1 METLQQRHQRDL
13 NRVSDSDRNTRKRGL
28 LKLLDEIPWG
38 DDAQRP
44 LLQDLILSHLLPSL
58 LGTIADG
65 VEKCRETTL
74 QLLHKCLDS
83 VTVPP
88 PALNNLVLT
97 LCARVNDAPFPEP
110 TEELRLQVVLLVQ
123 RILASCVAGSAIEA
137 GTVEAVAQSLVRAL
151 ADTFPAAKQACAE
164 LVLLLARHPQALRAH
179 WKRLLASLHANA
191 LHQHG
196 KTRVATMRALG
207 TVLRAGIDIEAAF
220 KDPVQALLHL
230 LAGDKSAAVRRELAA
245 QIGSVLSERLAGM
258 AAGAMSTEADLEM
271 MVLLLLLLGDETA
284 EVSEAARAALEGAG
298 ARWRGGQW
306 RQLGFAEGAEVI
318 DGEAEMQQQ
327 QRREQEQEQEQ
338 CGAMQ
343 VEEAE
348 AAAPQVE
355 VQSTQRLL
363 LDHLLPLSTL
373 LLTGANAWTVE
384 SRRRFLCGL
393 DQFLQLV
400 GPRCLPL
407 LPSLLASLGPGCR
420 DDEPVVRAVA
430 ERCCVRV
437 GSLVPPLEALQLL
450 LPRVDGL
457 VPGGDTA
464 SARTS
469 AIRVLTCLVRGFA
482 CPTGAAE
489 DAPPP
494 PPGSSPADCVQL
506 VSASLARPDTYAF
519 SEAFFREALL
529 LLARALLAAFPAVC
543 ADPVVEADLS
553 LCLLFL
559 QGRTDGGE
567 LVAQA
572 AAAELGRLAGLSAA
586 GAGAGAGAAGEGQG
600 GTGEQAVA
608 ALLGRHY
615 PALLAA
621 IAGGQGGHGGVWE
634 PSSPSKQAFE
644 CLVRLSPRASWQH
657 WALVL
662 PLVERQVQPPATPA
676 TDTPEA
682 HQASYAAQ
690 RGEETPLPGAEAGT
704 RLALLA
710 LLEGWVR
717 AGTADWE
724 CGQALAACA
733 EAVIKRSVVPN
744 LVWRVGRV
752 ESTVRKVALAVA
764 YGLLRA
770 GAAPAEL
777 LYKAAPELVP
787 LLASSLDDS
796 DTSVRHMGCL
806 CLAVVFERLK
816 GAFGPQAVGELY
828 PVLVKR
834 LDDSSDDVRVEAC
847 RVIGAFIA
855 ACGGSYA
862 GTSLDYT
869 LDLLF
874 VHLDDPEARV
884 QVCQMRPPFLP
895 PLHLF
900 IYLSDR
906 SLFPSIAHHTL
917 SRPKPLHPSGC
928 RLRLHRRRGRRGPR
942 PGAEEGAGLQGHSP
956 LTRHVR
962 PPGRRV
968 ELESNWGAL
977 IILFNSSFS
986 PAEKEDHLVKSTI
999 HRTLFCRGCAPT
1011 CTPNNQLAHRTKKI
1025 PRASCCRP
1033 LSLQDREQYRRMY
1046 SNT

>member
-1 METLQQRHQRDL
+1 METLQQKFQRDL
-13 NRVSDSDRNTRKRGL
+13 NRVADSDRNTRKRGL
-28 LKLLDEIPWG
+28 QKLLDELPWG

-58 LGTIADG
+58 LGTITDS

-74 QLLHKCLDS
+74 QLLHKCLDC
-83 VTVPP
+83 VAVPP

-123 RILASCVAGSAIEA
+123 RILAACDAGGAIEA
-137 GTVEAVAQSLVRAL
+137 GTVEAVAHSLVRAL
-151 ADTFPAAKQACAE
+151 ADPFPAAKQACAE
-164 LVLLLARHPQALRAH
+164 LVLSLARHPQALRAH
-179 WKRLLASLHANA
+179 WKRLLTSLHGNA

-220 KDPVQALLHL
+220 KDSIQALLYL
-230 LAGDKSAAVRRELAA
+230 LAGDKTAAVRRELAA
-245 QIGSVLSERLAGM
+245 QVGSVLAARLAGM
-258 AAGAMSTEADLEM
+258 ASGALSTEADLEM

-284 EVSEAARAALEGAG
+284 EVAEAARAALEGAG
-298 ARWRGGQW
+298 AQWRGGQW

-327 QRREQEQEQEQ
+327 R
-338 CGAMQ
+338 GAMQ
-343 VEEAE
+343 IEEAD
-348 AAAPQVE
+348 A
-355 VQSTQRLL
+355 VQPDSGAQPTQRLL
-363 LDHLLPLSTL
+363 LDHLMPMSTL
-373 LLTGANAWTVE
+373 LLAGVNAWTVE

-393 DQFLQLV
+393 DQFLQIV

-420 DDEPVVRAVA
+420 DDEQVVRAVA

-482 CPTGAAE
+482 CPADAAE
-489 DAPPP
+489 NAPPP
-494 PPGSSPADCVQL
+494 PPGASPAEFVL
-506 VSASLARPDTYAF
+506 LMSASLARPDTYGF
-519 SEAFFREALL
+519 SEAYFREALL

-543 ADPVVEADLS
+543 AGPAVEADLC

-572 AAAELGRLAGLSAA
+572 AATELGRLAALSVA
-586 GAGAGAGAAGEGQG
+586 GGQG
-600 GTGEQAVA
+600 ASVEQAVST
-608 ALLGRHY
+608 LLGRHY
-615 PALLAA
+615 PALLGA
-621 IAGGQGGHGGVWE
+621 IAGGQGSVWE
-634 PSSPSKQAFE
+634 PASPCKQAFE

-662 PLVERQVQPPATPA
+662 PLVERQVQPPAAPA

-690 RGEETPLPGAEAGT
+690 RGEETPLPASEAGT

-752 ESTVRKVALAVA
+752 ENTVRKVALAVA

-874 VHLDDPEARV
+874 VHLDDPETRV
-884 QVCQMRPPFLP
+884 QVRQKHTRGLS
-895 PLHLF
+895 PLTSFSNHSLR
-900 IYLSDR
+900 LS
-906 SLFPSIAHHTL
+906 L
-917 SRPKPLHPSGC
+917 SRSTIPPGC
-928 RLRLHRRRGRRGPR
+928 RLRLHRRGRWRRPR
-942 PGAEEGAGLQGHSP
+942 PGQEEGPGLQGSAP
-956 LTRHVR
+956 LPRPVR

-968 ELESNWGAL
+968 GLE
-977 IILFNSSFS
+977 
-986 PAEKEDHLVKSTI
+986 
-999 HRTLFCRGCAPT
+999 GCVLLRIRVPFD
-1011 CTPNNQLAHRTKKI
+1011 CYL
-1025 PRASCCRP
+1025 CV
-1033 LSLQDREQYRRMY
+1033 SLLQ
-1046 SNT
+1046 